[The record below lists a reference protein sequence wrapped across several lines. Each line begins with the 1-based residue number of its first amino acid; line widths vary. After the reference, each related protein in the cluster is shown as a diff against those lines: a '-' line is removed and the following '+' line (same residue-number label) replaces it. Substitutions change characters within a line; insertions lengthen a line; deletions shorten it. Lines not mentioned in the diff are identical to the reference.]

1 MPEYTNDKTEGL
13 RERNLRGGGG
23 YHLFVY
29 LCNTREYVLKEKYKD
44 ISSNR
49 LI

>member
-13 RERNLRGGGG
+13 RERNLRGV

-29 LCNTREYVLKEKYKD
+29 LRNTREYVLKEEYKD

-49 LI
+49 LV